1 MSGYRFVSFLTDYGL
16 DDGFV
21 AICHGVLLG
30 IVPQA
35 RIIDISHT
43 IPPQDIQKG
52 AHLLARVTPYL
63 PIGVHVAVVDPGV
76 GGTRKAIAVETAR
89 GIFVGPD
96 NGLLSWAID
105 DAGGRAT
112 SYELTNSR
120 LFRSPVSRTFHGRDI
135 FMPVAGHLAAG
146 LPLSEVGPGLD
157 PGSLVRLPNPVDR
170 VTDTGLATEVIL
182 VDHFGN
188 VHLASSSA
196 QLDNLSMTLGDYVRC
211 VTPVGEWVAKYVG
224 TFDDAQEGE
233 VVFYVDAVGQ
243 LAIAVSSGNAARLL
257 GVTPGMVVTLGMYS

>member
-1 MSGYRFVSFLTDYGL
+1 MSGYQFVSFLTDYGS

-21 AICHGVLLG
+21 ATCHGVLLD
-30 IVPQA
+30 IVPQV
-35 RIIDISHT
+35 RIIDVSHA

-52 AHLLARVTPYL
+52 ARLLARVTPYL
-63 PIGVHVAVVDPGV
+63 PVGVYVAVVDPGV
-76 GGTRKAIAVETAR
+76 GGARKAVAVETAR

-96 NGLLSWAID
+96 NGLLSWAVD
-105 DAGGRAT
+105 NAGGPVT

-146 LPLSEVGPGLD
+146 LALPEVGPELD

-170 VTDTGLATEVIL
+170 VTETGLASEVIL

-188 VHLASSSA
+188 MHLASSSD
-196 QLDNLSMTLGDYVRC
+196 QLAYLSITLGDDVRC
-211 VTPVGEWVAKYVG
+211 VTPAGKWVAKYVEV
-224 TFDDAQEGE
+224 FDDAKAGE
-233 VVFYVDAVGQ
+233 LVFYVDAVGQ
-243 LAIAVSSGNAARLL
+243 LTLAVSSGNAARLL
-257 GVTPGMVVTLGMYS
+257 GVTPGMVVNIGVGF